1 MTVAYTEGDASVARK
16 PLFVAEPPLGKD
28 GRPIIQKVLI
38 ANRGEIACRIIQTCR
53 KLNIESVAVYAE
65 ESVSRISQRTYSEL
79 ESALTKLPR
88 DASSRHVQ
96 DADEAIEI
104 GSIDRNTRNPFLDIE
119 LLVQTAISTRAQAI
133 HPGYGYLS
141 ENAEFAKRVHEAGLI
156 FIGPSPSAMS
166 TLGDKR
172 SSKAYLRS
180 HAPDVPLIPGFSGS
194 SQDAEALS
202 KVAAE
207 IGFPVMLKASAGGGG
222 KGMRIVREASQLKDE
237 LERAQSEAR
246 RSFGSDDC
254 ILEKF
259 IESSKHVEIQIMGDS
274 NGHVVSFLDRDCS
287 VQRRHQ
293 KVIEETP
300 CPFLTEETRQKM
312 SATAVRVAELI
323 GYENAGTVEFV
334 VDINTNQFYFLEVN
348 ARLQVEHPI
357 TEEVTGVDL
366 VALQLFVAAGG
377 SLKSLPPLQ
386 NVTQHGHAIECRLCA
401 ENPEKDFFPE
411 HGKVYLW
418 LPAGGSLAPS
428 RDIRYET
435 AIQTGSSVSIY
446 FDSMIAKLVVW
457 APTRALAIEKMAKV
471 LAQTACVG
479 VKTNQLFMQS
489 CLLNSAFR
497 DPAYTTAFIP
507 SHLKE
512 LLQAPAIPG
521 LSEYEKIAAII
532 PSLVIRRLPDFSTGL
547 SRPKP
552 LRNVRM
558 QFRNQRFDP
567 VNIHCD
573 VVTTTSW
580 PNNSIDESDPTS
592 TQPIMCIWKP
602 KATGASSAAEEVHLF
617 PVPKRESP
625 DGEELSA
632 AAEISTQ
639 YNEISQ
645 ALRSGKATSSD
656 GHKVKIVSWRP
667 AEGNPALAESWLAST
682 IEISV
687 NGSKLTAHVAI
698 PSTRAHT
705 LAGQVDCGQRIYC
718 HLPALGTHV
727 EFRRDTL
734 LSFAES
740 KRSEQANQGSEQK
753 TVAAPMPC
761 KVLSVLRKNGD
772 EVRSGDSVMVIESM
786 KMEVN
791 ISVAASGKFQTNWKV
806 GDAVE
811 EGKVLCSVV

>member
-1 MTVAYTEGDASVARK
+1 VNLSTNKLSIHLLTVFS
-16 PLFVAEPPLGKD
+16 
-28 GRPIIQKVLI
+28 
-38 ANRGEIACRIIQTCR
+38 
-53 KLNIESVAVYAE
+53 
-65 ESVSRISQRTYSEL
+65 
-79 ESALTKLPR
+79 R
-88 DASSRHVQ
+88 DASSRHVRE
-96 DADEAIEI
+96 ADEAINI
-104 GSIDRNTRNPFLDIE
+104 GSIDSSARNPFLDIE
-119 LLVQTAISTRAQAI
+119 LLVQTAISTSAQAI

-141 ENAEFAKRVHEAGLI
+141 ENAEFAQQVRDAGLI

-172 SSKAYLRS
+172 SSKDYLRQN
-180 HAPDVPLIPGFSGS
+180 APEVPLIPGFSGS

-202 KVAAE
+202 KVAVE

-222 KGMRIVREASQLKDE
+222 KGMRIVREAAQLKDE

-274 NGHVVSFLDRDCS
+274 HGNVVSFLDRDCS

-300 CPFLTEETRQKM
+300 CAFLTEETRKKM
-312 SATAVRVAELI
+312 SETAVRVAELI

-334 VDINTNQFYFLEVN
+334 VDIKTHKFYFLEVN

-366 VALQLFVAAGG
+366 VSLQIFVAAGG
-377 SLKSLPPLQ
+377 SLKSLPSLQ
-386 NVTQHGHAIECRLCA
+386 NVTQYGHAIECRLCA

-411 HGKVYLW
+411 HGKVHLW
-418 LPAGGSLAPS
+418 LPASGALAQG

-457 APTRALAIEKMAKV
+457 APTRALAIEKMTKV

-489 CLLNSAFR
+489 CLSNPAFH
-497 DPAYTTAFIP
+497 DATYTTAFIP
-507 SHLKE
+507 SHLDE
-512 LLQAPAIPG
+512 LLQPPSVQG
-521 LSEYEKIAAII
+521 LPELEKIASIL
-532 PSLVIRRLPDFSTGL
+532 PSLVIRRLPDYATAL
-547 SRPKP
+547 SRSKP
-552 LRNVRM
+552 LRNIRM
-558 QFRNQRFDP
+558 QFRNQKFDP

-573 VVTTTSW
+573 VVTTVSW
-580 PNNSIDESDPTS
+580 PNKAIQEADTTS
-592 TQPIMCIWKP
+592 EQRMMCVWKR
-602 KATGASSAAEEVHLF
+602 ATAGSLSGTEEEYLF
-617 PVPKRESP
+617 PVPDKQTLK
-625 DGEELSA
+625 DEEVSA
-632 AAEISTQ
+632 AAEISAQ

-645 ALRSGKATSSD
+645 ALRTGKATSSTAYQ
-656 GHKVKIVSWRP
+656 VRIISWLP
-667 AEGNPALAESWLAST
+667 AEGNPALPNSWLAST
-682 IEISV
+682 IEVSV

-705 LAGQVDCGQRIYC
+705 LEGQVDCGQHVYC
-718 HLPALGTHV
+718 HLPAIGTNV
-727 EFRRDTL
+727 MFKRDTL
-734 LSFAES
+734 LSFVES
-740 KRSEQANQGSEQK
+740 NRSAAKANKGAEQK
-753 TVAAPMPC
+753 TIAAPMPC
-761 KVLSVLRKNGD
+761 KVLSVLKNNGD
-772 EVRSGDSVMVIESM
+772 EVQSGDSVMVIESM

-791 ISVAASGKFQTNWKV
+791 ILVAASGKFQTDWKV

-811 EGKVLCSVV
+811 EGKILCSIV

>member
-1 MTVAYTEGDASVARK
+1 MTVSYTNGDASVTRK
-16 PLFVAEPPLGKD
+16 PLLVAEPPLGKD

-53 KLNIESVAVYAE
+53 KLHIESVAVYVE
-65 ESVSRISQRTYSEL
+65 E
-79 ESALTKLPR
+79 

-96 DADEAIEI
+96 DADEAINL
-104 GSIDRNTRNPFLDIE
+104 GSIDNSSRNPFLDID
-119 LLVQTAISTRAQAI
+119 LLVRTAVSTNAQAI

-141 ENAEFAKRVHEAGLI
+141 ENADFAQRVHEAGLI

-172 SSKAYLRS
+172 SSKEYLRS

-274 NGHVVSFLDRDCS
+274 TGHVVSFLDRDCS

-334 VDINTNQFYFLEVN
+334 VDIKTHQFYFLEVN

-377 SLKSLPPLQ
+377 SLKSLPQLQ
-386 NVTQHGHAIECRLCA
+386 NVTQRGHAIECRLCA

-411 HGKVYLW
+411 HGRVHLW

-457 APTRALAIEKMAKV
+457 APTRALAIEKMVKV

-489 CLLNSAFR
+489 CLLNPAFR

-507 SHLKE
+507 THLGE
-512 LLQAPAIPG
+512 LLRVPAIPG
-521 LSEYEKIAAII
+521 LPEYEKLAAII
-532 PSLVIRRLPDFSTGL
+532 PSLVIRRLPDHATPL

-580 PNNSIDESDPTS
+580 PKKSSEELDS
-592 TQPIMCIWKP
+592 TPPQQIMCIWK
-602 KATGASSAAEEVHLF
+602 AIEAGSSSVTEEVYLF
-617 PVPKRESP
+617 PVPDNRSP
-625 DGEELSA
+625 KSEELSA
-632 AAEISTQ
+632 AAEISAQ

-645 ALRSGKATSSD
+645 ALRSGKATSSPVQ
-656 GHKVKIVSWRP
+656 KVQVVSWRP
-667 AEGNPALAESWLAST
+667 AEGNPAQPDSWLAST
-682 IEISV
+682 IEVSV

-705 LAGQVDCGQRIYC
+705 LAGQVDCGQQIHC
-718 HLPALGTHV
+718 HFPALGTHV

-740 KRSEQANQGSEQK
+740 NRSAKASQGSEQK

-772 EVRSGDSVMVIESM
+772 EVKSGDSVMVIESM

-791 ISVAASGKFQTNWKV
+791 ISVAASGKFQTDWKV

-811 EGKVLCSVV
+811 EGKVLCSIV

>member
-1 MTVAYTEGDASVARK
+1 
-16 PLFVAEPPLGKD
+16 
-28 GRPIIQKVLI
+28 
-38 ANRGEIACRIIQTCR
+38 
-53 KLNIESVAVYAE
+53 
-65 ESVSRISQRTYSEL
+65 
-79 ESALTKLPR
+79 
-88 DASSRHVQ
+88 
-96 DADEAIEI
+96 
-104 GSIDRNTRNPFLDIE
+104 
-119 LLVQTAISTRAQAI
+119 
-133 HPGYGYLS
+133 
-141 ENAEFAKRVHEAGLI
+141 
-156 FIGPSPSAMS
+156 MS

-172 SSKAYLRS
+172 SSKDYLRS

-202 KVAAE
+202 KVATE

-222 KGMRIVREASQLKDE
+222 KGMRIVREAGQLKDE

-274 NGHVVSFLDRDCS
+274 AGHVVSFLDRDCS

-334 VDINTNQFYFLEVN
+334 VDIKTHQFYFLEVN

-377 SLKSLPPLQ
+377 SLKSLPQLQ

-411 HGKVYLW
+411 HGKVHLW
-418 LPAGGSLAPS
+418 LPAGGSLAAS

-457 APTRALAIEKMAKV
+457 APTRALAIEKVAKV

-479 VKTNQLFMQS
+479 VKTNQFFMQS
-489 CLLNSAFR
+489 CLLNPAFR

-507 SHLKE
+507 THLSE
-512 LLQAPAIPG
+512 LLRAPVVPG
-521 LSEYEKIAAII
+521 LPEYEKIAAII
-532 PSLVIRRLPDFSTGL
+532 PSLVIRRLPDYATAL

-580 PNNSIDESDPTS
+580 PNKSSEEADPTPP
-592 TQPIMCIWKP
+592 QQIMCIWK
-602 KATGASSAAEEVHLF
+602 ARAAGGSSGAEEVYLF
-617 PVPKRESP
+617 PVPNNGNPKN
-625 DGEELSA
+625 EELSA
-632 AAEISTQ
+632 AGEISAQ

-645 ALRSGKATSSD
+645 ALRSGKATSSP
-656 GHKVKIVSWRP
+656 VQNVQIISWRP
-667 AEGNPALAESWLAST
+667 AEGNPALPDSWLAST

-698 PSTRAHT
+698 PSTRAHA
-705 LAGQVDCGQRIYC
+705 LAGQVDCGQQIHC

-740 KRSEQANQGSEQK
+740 NRSAKASKGSEQK

-772 EVRSGDSVMVIESM
+772 EVKSGDSVMVIESM

-791 ISVAASGKFQTNWKV
+791 ISVAASGKFQTDWKV

-811 EGKVLCSVV
+811 EGKTLCSII